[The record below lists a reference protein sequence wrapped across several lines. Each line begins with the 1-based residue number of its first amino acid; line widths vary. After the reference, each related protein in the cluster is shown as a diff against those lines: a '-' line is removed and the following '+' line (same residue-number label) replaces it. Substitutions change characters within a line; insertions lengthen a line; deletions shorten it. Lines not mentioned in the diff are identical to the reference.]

1 MFSRLASFALL
12 ISLLNYPLLTHAQFL
27 NSTRGKI
34 HISGGA
40 MNVQGK
46 MILDSASII
55 ENKATLKTDS
65 LKNAGDIRLTGNA
78 AQLVIDSGMILQK
91 GVFKNS

>member
-1 MFSRLASFALL
+1 M
-12 ISLLNYPLLTHAQFL
+12 
-27 NSTRGKI
+27 
-34 HISGGA
+34 
-40 MNVQGK
+40 QGK